1 MANNIEWFINQMNS
15 QGGTDSDYADVM
27 FGTVISEYPLKIRIS
42 NDLVL
47 DRSFLALTET
57 AVKSGLTYGSGV
69 VILRGHGNRNSNV
82 GAQQF
87 VVLDKIGG

>member
-15 QGGTDSDYADVM
+15 QGGTDSDYADIL
-27 FGTVISEYPLKIRIS
+27 FGTVVSQNPLKVKIS

-47 DRSFLALTET
+47 DRTFFALTET
-57 AVKSGLTYGSGV
+57 AAKANLTVGSGV
-69 VILRGHGNRNSNV
+69 VIIRGHGNRNSNV